1 MDVTVTE
8 ADSMEG
14 PLTGTQQEEKEIVKK
29 TTVTE
34 DCKVVP
40 ADKQRT
46 EGKDFKLKSNKDS
59 KQEKEVKEENISEQD
74 KIVES
79 VEVKEDTRER
89 EEMDEQTDQ
98 EATHEATT
106 AEDTDTTD
114 ANPQETV
121 YVIMISPGDITEGDT
136 DLQDEADETTV
147 KDDNDSQEEIDIVTQ
162 CNVTVQKETDVLQE
176 PLNNVTH
183 LESSTSLEEHK
194 EECDMKQTADVSP
207 DHNVTSSELTT
218 HEGPPATSQEQQDL
232 VQERNITPDL
242 NVPKSEAD
250 VPLEEEVDETLVVLT
265 DRHKIVQEPD
275 IIQQERR
282 ISKEEQ
288 PHILLEVCDSTHNKH
303 DVDNALHKEHDIL
316 QGPDVVP
323 EPDVPQGTKDC
334 TTKEKEEST
343 EGVDNGVIEGEGV
356 LREQQVVPQ
365 QQFLPQHCDNIL
377 EECRDVYQTPDSD
390 LATGQE
396 HDISLKESNVD
407 ANMEYNHAL
416 KDSDKVTPQQEQ
428 PQEHGDDTPKEQQEE
443 QKAIPTQDEHG
454 VMDQTAHNIVD
465 DVVEH
470 EQHTVQQEIFVK
482 RDGVPNDR
490 VTDQQEAD
498 TDEQKHI
505 TTQQENVPIQQMD
518 VAIQQEPVIMKQNV
532 TMHQE
537 QVAMQQEQ
545 VAVQQEHVAMQ
556 QEQVA
561 MQREQVAVQ
570 QEHVAMQQE
579 LVAMQREQ
587 VAMQQEHVAMQQEL
601 VAMQRE
607 QVAMQQEQVAVQ
619 QEHVAMQQEQVAM
632 QQEHDMTQQEHDK
645 TLADHNDTVTEPADT
660 GQHKHNDIAQER
672 DNIIE
677 KDQLQDELVED
688 KTSITLKTPD
698 VHKGNKSLE
707 EDKIEMTQDL
717 VKVEDLDVAIS
728 THSET
733 VKVENQSGVTSKEPD
748 VQKGP
753 ESLKEE
759 DITEITREGEGL
771 AGDEDMDATTSSQ
784 SETTESL
791 GDSLLD
797 DEAMEVSE
805 PQDAD
810 WSMTEADKEDNS
822 QSSCEST
829 EGQDD
834 SDTLISSQ
842 TTVVEDTETEE
853 QSTTQHLAISSSSSM
868 LAQEQ
873 EVALATSTSEKETVA
888 ECQPDEHGSQTT
900 AVSSELNIAESCEA
914 EGREMIDSGEELE
927 RQQKSSLLKLAS
939 DLLEQWSDLKEV
951 YRIPKRSSP
960 PVSSRTVSLYK
971 C

>member
-29 TTVTE
+29 TTVAE
-34 DCKVVP
+34 DRKVV
-40 ADKQRT
+40 AVDKQRT

-59 KQEKEVKEENISEQD
+59 KQEKEVKEENISEQN

-89 EEMDEQTDQ
+89 EEMDGQTDQ
-98 EATHEATT
+98 EATHEVTT

-136 DLQDEADETTV
+136 DLQDEADEATV

-162 CNVTVQKETDVLQE
+162 CNVTVQKETDILQE

-183 LESSTSLEEHK
+183 MESSTSLEEHK

-207 DHNVTSSELTT
+207 DRNVTSSELTT

-250 VPLEEEVDETLVVLT
+250 VPLEEEELDETLVVLT

-288 PHILLEVCDSTHNKH
+288 PHVLLEVCDSTHNKH
-303 DVDNALHKEHDIL
+303 DIDNALHKEDDIL

-323 EPDVPQGTKDC
+323 EPDVPQGAKDC
-334 TTKEKEEST
+334 TMEEKEEST
-343 EGVDNGVIEGEGV
+343 EGVDNGVVEEEGV

-365 QQFLPQHCDNIL
+365 QQFLPQHCDNVL
-377 EECRDVYQTPDSD
+377 EECHDVYQMPDSD

-396 HDISLKESNVD
+396 HDVSLKESNID
-407 ANMEYNHAL
+407 AKMEHNHAL
-416 KDSDKVTPQQEQ
+416 KDFDEATPQLEQ
-428 PQEHGDDTPKEQQEE
+428 PREHGDDTPKEHGDDTPKEQQEE
-443 QKAIPTQDEHG
+443 QKAIPTQEEHG
-454 VMDQTAHNIVD
+454 VMDQTAHDIVD

-482 RDGVPNDR
+482 QDGTPNDR
-490 VTDQQEAD
+490 VTDQQETD
-498 TDEQKHI
+498 TDEQKRV
-505 TTQQENVPIQQMD
+505 TTQQEHVPIQQMD
-518 VAIQQEPVIMKQNV
+518 VAIQHEPVVMKQNV
-532 TMHQE
+532 TVHQE

-561 MQREQVAVQ
+561 MQQ
-570 QEHVAMQQE
+570 
-579 LVAMQREQ
+579 EQ
-587 VAMQQEHVAMQQEL
+587 VAMQ
-601 VAMQRE
+601 R
-607 QVAMQQEQVAVQ
+607 EQVAVQ

-632 QQEHDMTQQEHDK
+632 QQEQVAVQQEHVAMQKEQVAMQQEHDMTQQEHDK
-645 TLADHNDTVTEPADT
+645 TLVDYNDTVTEPADT
-660 GQHKHNDIAQER
+660 GQHKHNDIAQEC

-707 EDKIEMTQDL
+707 EDKIEMTQGL

-759 DITEITREGEGL
+759 DKTEITREGEGL
-771 AGDEDMDATTSSQ
+771 AEDEDMDATTSSQ

-853 QSTTQHLAISSSSSM
+853 QSTTQHLAISSSSSV

-900 AVSSELNIAESCEA
+900 AVSSEVNIAESCEA
-914 EGREMIDSGEELE
+914 EGREMIDSDEELE

-960 PVSSRTVSLYK
+960 PPVSSRTVNLYK